1 MKLGAVLLGAVV
13 CGFTGT
19 AAAEVTVKFEESVNM
34 LAVNEQ
40 KPDASR
46 DGLFSATK
54 TLTMP
59 NGENQIVFRY
69 ELFFEDGNER
79 QSVNSQ
85 VIIATFTATDAE
97 LSLAL
102 PRFRDAESAQAQIEP
117 LNWSLLDKG
126 GETIAHIEDVL
137 VRPGVQFGRNFPRE
151 AAEYNRKGGAAALNV
166 MVAASTPMPTSTT
179 APATTTN
186 HSQTSVASSSMVSD
200 AAQTSATAVV
210 QVSTTA
216 VASALPAAS
225 EETSTT
231 PVAKP
236 SAQANNTAEEM
247 LHFWYEKADAET
259 KARFKAFINQQ

>member
-13 CGFTGT
+13 CGFAGT
-19 AAAEVTVKFEESVNM
+19 TMAEVTVKFEESVNM

-85 VIIATFTATDAE
+85 VIIATFTATDADLT
-97 LSLAL
+97 LSL
-102 PRFRDAESAQAQIEP
+102 PSFRDAESAQAQIQP
-117 LNWSLLDKG
+117 LNWSLQDEG
-126 GETIAHIEDVL
+126 GETVAHIEDVL

-151 AAEYNRKGGAAALNV
+151 SAEYNRKGGAAALNV

-179 APATTTN
+179 ATTN
-186 HSQTSVASSSMVSD
+186 PSQNVASSSMVSD
-200 AAQTSATAVV
+200 AAQTSTTAVV
-210 QVSTTA
+210 QASTTA
-216 VASALPAAS
+216 VATALPATA
-225 EETSTT
+225 EEAPTT
-231 PVAKP
+231 PLAKP
-236 SAQANNTAEEM
+236 LAQANNTAEEM